1 MVTEIIDL
9 SGSPSFSSQSFRSS
23 QAPKILDFASGSVMS
38 ICPNF
43 NGNLYY
49 TNPEQTIW
57 FPTSGSYSTYQ
68 PYHVSSAIQTY
79 MHGRPD
85 SRAFL
90 FPNGTRHK
98 EPLMQREN
106 ELFKMGLIKYGN
118 NGHCCNV
125 TKHFKWNKKP
135 QQVQN
140 YAARFSSHLPN
151 KYLYNFKRRNNVT
164 YHHGSNTM
172 IRNNNPMGVSG
183 SCSMPMI
190 IANEPKEQKT
200 LMLFPEKHAL
210 FPSGKANK
218 GDTATTYGYGFKML
232 TNGRNTS
239 MTSIGN
245 EEVDLELRLGY

>member
-9 SGSPSFSSQSFRSS
+9 TGSPSFSSQLLRPSK
-23 QAPKILDFASGSVMS
+23 APKILDFASGSVMS

-49 TNPEQTIW
+49 SSPEQTIW
-57 FPTSGSYSTYQ
+57 FPTSGYTYQ
-68 PYHVSSAIQTY
+68 PFHVASTIQTY
-79 MHGRPD
+79 MHGGSD

-98 EPLMQREN
+98 EPAWMQREN
-106 ELFKMGLIKYGN
+106 ELFKMGLINYGN
-118 NGHCCNV
+118 RHCCNV
-125 TKHFKWNKKP
+125 TNHFKWNKTP

-140 YAARFSSHLPN
+140 YAASFSSHTP
-151 KYLYNFKRRNNVT
+151 KPYLHNFKRRNVT
-164 YHHGSNTM
+164 YHDSNIM

-190 IANEPKEQKT
+190 ANEPKEQKT
-200 LMLFPEKHAL
+200 LKLFPEKHAF
-210 FPSGKANK
+210 FPSGEANK
-218 GDTATTYGYGFKML
+218 GDTATTYGYGFQMP
-232 TNGRNTS
+232 NGTNTS
-239 MTSIGN
+239 MASIGN